1 MQAKSKRQKRPA
13 APAVANP
20 AAVRVLEACVLA
32 GIFAALLTPL
42 IYTGATICPFVYPSE
57 TARLQLWMAAWD
69 GFLQRPLL
77 GWGPGGYEAAFDVV
91 FRPAFHPLDCQ
102 DRAHNVLLGTICET
116 GAVGALAY
124 LAMWVSFAVAAVR
137 AARTSALTWRQG
149 AALLGAGAGY
159 FVHSLFAPEGIAT
172 DLMIA
177 VTFAAV
183 AVSTAAAPSERP
195 ADESPMGPKRLVLL
209 GIASASALA
218 VLWFGSLSP
227 FLSSYFAKKAMSAA
241 TSSNGDQL
249 IAWLDEAQSFRTP
262 YVDDKLA
269 TTIGIAEESVRPDS
283 VRTSAQKGTLVG
295 LTLKLTSDYL
305 HAYPS
310 HARYRTHL
318 ADALVT
324 IGRGSGR
331 KEMEEQAESLYLQ
344 SIAESP
350 SRQRYRFA
358 YAKFLTKSGRQD
370 QAEEQYRKALDAAPG
385 MGKSIWS
392 LGRFL
397 WSVRGQVE
405 EGSRLMTQSI
415 EVATY
420 DRFWPESPLEWLQ
433 LAEAL
438 AKQHRTDLL
447 RGLLTSLRL
456 LATDPMSAKACVE
469 IAKVMEDSGLIAERD
484 DLVQLAINRNASL
497 GVTLGE
503 LLGGRKRLRD
513 GDPRA
518 AAP

>member
-1 MQAKSKRQKRPA
+1 
-13 APAVANP
+13 
-20 AAVRVLEACVLA
+20 L
-32 GIFAALLTPL
+32 
-42 IYTGATICPFVYPSE
+42 
-57 TARLQLWMAAWD
+57 
-69 GFLQRPLL
+69 
-77 GWGPGGYEAAFDVV
+77 GGYEAAFDSV
-91 FRPAFHPLDCQ
+91 FRPAFHPLDYQ
-102 DRAHNVLLGTICET
+102 DRAHNVLLGVICET
-116 GAVGALAY
+116 GAIGAMAY

-137 AARTSALTWRQG
+137 AARTGALTCLQG

-172 DLMIA
+172 DLMVA
-177 VTFAAV
+177 VTFAVA
-183 AVSTAAAPSERP
+183 AVSGTAEPSEP
-195 ADESPMGPKRLVLL
+195 AEAFTPMGPKQRILL

-227 FLSSYFAKKAMSAA
+227 FLSSYFAKRAMSAA
-241 TSSNGDQL
+241 SSSNGDQL
-249 IAWLDEAQSFRTP
+249 IAWLDDAQRFPSP

-269 TTIGIAEESVRPDS
+269 TAIGIAEEAVRSDS
-283 VRTSAQKGTLVG
+283 VRTSTQKETLIR
-295 LTLKLTSDYL
+295 LALKMTSEYL

-318 ADALVT
+318 ADSLVT

-331 KEMEEQAESLYLQ
+331 RELEQQAESLYLQ

-350 SRQRYRFA
+350 NRQVYRFA

-370 QAEEQYRKALDAAPG
+370 EAEEQYRRALAAAPA
-385 MGKSIWS
+385 MGKAIWS

-405 EGSRLMTQSI
+405 EGSRMMTKSI
-415 EVATY
+415 EVAQY

-447 RGLLTSLRL
+447 RGLLTSLRGL
-456 LATDPMSAKACVE
+456 PTDPLSAKACVE
-469 IAKVMEDSGLIAERD
+469 IAKVMEDFGLLAERD
-484 DLVQLAINRNASL
+484 QLLQLGINRNASL
-497 GVTLGE
+497 ATTVGE
-503 LLGGRKRLRD
+503 VLAGRARLRG
-513 GDPRA
+513 GDKLATP
-518 AAP
+518 